1 MAYGIA
7 VRRPATIASSWAQTA
22 VAGNPVSLTASDVR
36 DAADGSAGGEGASI
50 LRKVRLTGA
59 AKEMADAVENGS
71 YDPYFTQVVLLDATQ
86 LLRRKSSAARL
97 SYMDLLL
104 DGVIAAAVAAPDVL
118 SSYAD
123 GEATYYR
130 HVGVAIATA
139 TADGL
144 SLPVLRQAE
153 TLEARERAVAWRELV
168 GRAERGE
175 LLPEDMDGAT
185 IALSTLE
192 THSVETGAPSL
203 APGLSTAVTFGELAP
218 RVMIT
223 DSGVMAKQTIYATIA
238 YDQRVIDG
246 ALASRFTWALKSA
259 LETGSAMQFL
269 Q

>member
-1 MAYGIA
+1 M
-7 VRRPATIASSWAQTA
+7 TSSWTETA
-22 VAGNPVSLTASDVR
+22 VAENAGSLAAFGVR
-36 DAADGSAGGEGASI
+36 CAANADAGWESASI
-50 LRKVRLTGA
+50 LRRTRLTGA
-59 AKEMADAVENGS
+59 AKAMADAVENGS
-71 YDPYFTQVVLLDATQ
+71 QDAQFTQVVLLDAT
-86 LLRRKSSAARL
+86 LLVRRRRSEPRL

-104 DGVIAAAVAAPDVL
+104 EGVIAAAVAAPDVL

-130 HVGVAIATA
+130 HVGVAIAIA

-144 SLPVLRQAE
+144 SLPVLREAE
-153 TLEARERAVAWRELV
+153 TLETSERAVAWRELV
-168 GRAERGE
+168 ERVERGE
-175 LLPEDMDGAT
+175 VLPDDIGGAA
-185 IALSTLE
+185 IALSTLGTQSAE
-192 THSVETGAPSL
+192 AGAPPL

-238 YDQRVIDG
+238 YDQRIIDG

-259 LETGSAMQFL
+259 LETGSATHLL

>member
-1 MAYGIA
+1 MAYGVA
-7 VRRPATIASSWAQTA
+7 VRRPATMTSSWTA
-22 VAGNPVSLTASDVR
+22 TAAAENAASLSAYDACGVADDCVGW
-36 DAADGSAGGEGASI
+36 EGASI
-50 LRKVRLTGA
+50 LRKTRLTGVP
-59 AKEMADAVENGS
+59 KEMADAVENGS
-71 YDPYFTQVVLLDATQ
+71 RAPRFTQVVLLDATE
-86 LLRRKSSAARL
+86 LVRRKRSEAGL

-104 DGVIAAAVAAPDVL
+104 EGVIAAAVAAPDVL

-153 TLEARERAVAWRELV
+153 TLEASERAVAWRELI

-175 LLPEDMDGAT
+175 CLPEDRDGAT

-192 THSVETGAPSL
+192 AHSVEAGAPSI

-223 DSGVMAKQTIYATIA
+223 ASGVMAKQTIYATIA
-238 YDQRVIDG
+238 CDQRIIDG
-246 ALASRFTWALKSA
+246 ALASRFAWALKSA